1 MAILYNTA
9 IEMKIL
15 AIDTSCD
22 DTCAS
27 VLEDDRI
34 LSNVV
39 SSQIDLHKKWGG
51 VVPNLAKR
59 AHEQRITPVIVEAM
73 TSVAKIPINKFQFSN
88 NKQFSPAVAG
98 QAPAVAGQ
106 ANFNDQE
113 IITGKYM
120 KEIDV
125 IGVTYGPGLAIALG
139 VGIEKA
145 KELAKK
151 YKKKLVAVNHIEG
164 HILSNLAKNSRGKP
178 ERKFKWPAL
187 VLTVSGGHSKI
198 VLMEGVGKYKTVGET
213 LDDAAGEALDK
224 ISKLLG
230 LGYPGGAVI
239 ERLAEKGDEKFLE
252 LPRPMKGQKGFDYS
266 FSGLKTSFYYKIK
279 KWKKERVAKNFANLA
294 ASFQRA
300 VFDSLLNRFE
310 KAIDYYQPKSLMASG
325 GVLANELL
333 RKDLRILA
341 RKKDLKIY
349 LPWSKKLNTDNA
361 GMIGVA
367 TFYKAKRREFVK
379 DIKGLERE
387 ARAEL

>member
-15 AIDTSCD
+15 AIETSCD

-27 VLEDDRI
+27 VLEDDRM
-34 LSNVV
+34 LSNVI
-39 SSQIDLHKKWGG
+39 SSQTDLHKKWGG

-59 AHEQRITPVIVEAM
+59 AHEKRVGPVVEEAL
-73 TSVAKIPINKFQFSN
+73 KR
-88 NKQFSPAVAG
+88 AG
-98 QAPAVAGQ
+98 
-106 ANFNDQE
+106 
-113 IITGKYM
+113 TKM
-120 KEIDV
+120 KEIEV

-145 KELAKK
+145 KDLAKK

-198 VLMEGVGKYKTVGET
+198 VLMKRVGKYETVGET

-279 KWKKERVAKNFANLA
+279 DWKKERVAKNFANLA

-333 RKDLRILA
+333 RKDLRKLA

-367 TFYKAKRREFVK
+367 AFYKAERGEFVK
-379 DIKGLERE
+379 DIMGLERE